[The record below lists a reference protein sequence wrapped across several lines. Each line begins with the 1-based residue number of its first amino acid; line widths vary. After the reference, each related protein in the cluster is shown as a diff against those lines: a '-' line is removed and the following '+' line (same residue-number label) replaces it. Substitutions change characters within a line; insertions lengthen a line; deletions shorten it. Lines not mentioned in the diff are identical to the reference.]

1 MRTADL
7 VGRLETLLAR
17 VRTRAAEPRSVAAA
31 ALPVAP
37 SPPTQPL
44 PPEPVAPVVPAPPVP
59 PVLAAPAPVPVA
71 PFPAP
76 EVHVAEAVAEA
87 PVDAVPSDMFAAAAP
102 EPAAA
107 PENAESRERLIV
119 AAPLP
124 EPSLD
129 TTLELDEP
137 LAAHPAPMEAKPESQ
152 LDPSEVDVVLEEPV
166 EEAPVSSR
174 RAVVAEPQERL
185 SEMAFGAEE
194 QQAPRHT
201 PPPESGRLPAAPEE
215 AGVGDITGV
224 REASSLPLP
233 QAAARVLTAEPTAA
247 QLQPS
252 DAVAQVIGDALDFAP
267 ASFLALLDASLAL

>member
-1 MRTADL
+1 
-7 VGRLETLLAR
+7 
-17 VRTRAAEPRSVAAA
+17 
-31 ALPVAP
+31 
-37 SPPTQPL
+37 
-44 PPEPVAPVVPAPPVP
+44 
-59 PVLAAPAPVPVA
+59 
-71 PFPAP
+71 
-76 EVHVAEAVAEA
+76 
-87 PVDAVPSDMFAAAAP
+87 MFAAAAP

-152 LDPSEVDVVLEEPV
+152 LDPSEVEVVLEEPV

-185 SEMAFGAEE
+185 AEMAFGAEE

-201 PPPESGRLPAAPEE
+201 PPPESGRLPSAAPEE